1 MPYILARHKGTYKS
15 SENLTYEQYKVNM
28 LDFLETEEGRKLLN
42 KRKWDV
48 EPTFVDIKHNMCFQ
62 KLLLRLMPKV
72 KTEVGLVS
80 IAHNTKK
87 IKTWL

>member
-1 MPYILARHKGTYKS
+1 
-15 SENLTYEQYKVNM
+15 M
-28 LDFLETEEGRKLLN
+28 LDFLETDEGKGLMD

-48 EPTFVDIKHNMCFQ
+48 EPTFGDIKHNMGFR

-80 IAHNTKK
+80 IAHNIKK
-87 IKTWL
+87 IKTWLGNARIGEGILLIIAHFSGKINFLGN

>member
-1 MPYILARHKGTYKS
+1 MRYILARHKGTYKS

-48 EPTFVDIKHNMCFQ
+48 EPTFVDIKHNMCFR

-72 KTEVGLVS
+72 KTEVGLYR
-80 IAHNTKK
+80 
-87 IKTWL
+87 